1 MKTIKAIIIAVL
13 IWVVGVSFFTL
24 SYYLPVL
31 EDLELQ
37 ANLTLAT
44 ILIPTVWLGTHLY
57 YQWSGSRHG
66 LKVGIIIVSTLILM
80 DALFTVPY
88 FIIPYGGSY
97 QEFFG
102 AITFWLIAME
112 CLLVILLY
120 WNTNI
125 NSKTINQ

>member
-1 MKTIKAIIIAVL
+1 MKTIKAIIIAVI

-24 SYYLPVL
+24 SYYLPIL

-37 ANLTLAT
+37 ANLTLAI

-57 YQWSGSRHG
+57 YQWSGYVHG
-66 LKVGIIIVSTLILM
+66 LKVGAIVVPTLILL
-80 DALFTVPY
+80 DAALTVPY

-102 AITFWLIAME
+102 APSFWLIALE
-112 CLLVILLY
+112 CLLVIYLY
-120 WNTNI
+120 WRSNF
-125 NSKTINQ
+125 KTIQS

>member
-13 IWVVGVSFFTL
+13 IWMVGVSFFTL

-37 ANLTLAT
+37 ANLTLAV
-44 ILIPTVWLGTHLY
+44 ILIPTVWIGTHVY
-57 YQWSGSRHG
+57 YKWSGPMHG
-66 LKVGIIIVSTLILM
+66 LKAGVIIVVTLIMM

-88 FIIPYGGSY
+88 FIMPYGGSY

-102 AITFWLIAME
+102 AASFWLIAME
-112 CLLVILLY
+112 CQLVIYLY
-120 WNTNI
+120 WS
-125 NSKTINQ
+125 SKIKNKQS

>member
-13 IWVVGVSFFTL
+13 IWIVGVSFYTL
-24 SYYLPVL
+24 SFYVPIL

-37 ANLTLAT
+37 FNLILAI
-44 ILIPTVWLGTHLY
+44 ILIPTVWLGIRLY
-57 YQWSGSRHG
+57 YKWSDPMHG
-66 LKVGIIIVSTLILM
+66 LKVGAIILFTLILM

-102 AITFWLIAME
+102 AASFWLIAME
-112 CLLVILLY
+112 CLLVIYLY
-120 WNTNI
+120 WRSNI
-125 NSKTINQ
+125 QSKTINQ